1 MTWEKIKKYGII
13 ALVVVVVVVVVGFII
28 FFNVRDNNQ
37 REIISSTIEE
47 KVSKIVELSTV
58 KYNYTDIVSYRES
71 KELSG
76 IKLPFTEKRFIVQY
90 SGYIKAGVDLST
102 IEIDIKDDDTIH
114 INMKKAEILE
124 NTIIEEEVKFFDEK
138 DGLFNKLSFKDLY
151 SVLIG
156 EKEKA
161 KNQAINRGL
170 LNESQDNAEEIL
182 LSLLEEMK
190 FKNVI
195 IRFK

>member
-1 MTWEKIKKYGII
+1 MTWENVKKYGII
-13 ALVVVVVVVVVGFII
+13 SLII
-28 FFNVRDNNQ
+28 IAVIVSAIVFFNVRQNNEE
-37 REIISSTIEE
+37 EIISSTIEE

-58 KYNYTDIVSYRES
+58 KYNYTDIVSYENS

-76 IKLPFTEKRFIVQY
+76 IKLPFTEKKFIVQY

-102 IEIDIKDDDTIH
+102 IQIDIKDEDTIH
-114 INMKKAEILE
+114 INMEKAAVLE
-124 NTIIEEEVKFFDEK
+124 NIIMEEKVKFFDEK

-161 KNQAINRGL
+161 KNEAIERGL

-182 LSLLEEMK
+182 LSLLEEMN
-190 FKNVI
+190 FKNVV

>member
-13 ALVVVVVVVVVGFII
+13 SLVIIAIIVGFII
-28 FFNVRDNNQ
+28 FFNVRGNNE

-58 KYNYTDIVSYRES
+58 KYNYTDIVSYKNS
-71 KELSG
+71 QELSG
-76 IKLPFTEKRFIVQY
+76 IKLPFTEKKFIVQY

-102 IEIDIKDDDTIH
+102 IEIDIKNEDTVH
-114 INMKKAEILE
+114 IDMKKAEVLE
-124 NTIIEEEVKFFDEK
+124 NIIIDEEIKFFDEK

-161 KNQAINRGL
+161 KNQAIERGL

-182 LSLLEEMK
+182 LSLLEEMN
-190 FKNVI
+190 FKNVV

>member
-1 MTWEKIKKYGII
+1 MTLKKLKKYGII
-13 ALVVVVVVVVVGFII
+13 TLVIIAVIISSII
-28 FFNVRDNNQ
+28 FLNARQNNEN
-37 REIISSTIEE
+37 EIISSTIEE

-58 KYNYTDIVSYRES
+58 KYNYTDIVSYKNS

-76 IKLPFTEKRFIVQY
+76 IKLPFTEKKFIVQY

-102 IEIDIKDDDTIH
+102 IQIDVKDEDTIH
-114 INMKKAEILE
+114 INMEKAKVLE
-124 NTIIEEEVKFFDEK
+124 NVIIEEKVKFFDEK

-161 KNQAINRGL
+161 KNEAIERGL

-182 LSLLEEMK
+182 LSLLEEMN

>member
-1 MTWEKIKKYGII
+1 MTWERIKKYGII
-13 ALVVVVVVVVVGFII
+13 ALIVVALISGLII

-37 REIISSTIEE
+37 REIMSSTIEE

-58 KYNYTDIVSYRES
+58 KYNYTDIVTYKNS

-76 IKLPFTEKRFIVQY
+76 IKLPFTEKKFIVQY

-102 IEIDIKDDDTIH
+102 IQIDIKDEDTIH
-114 INMKKAEILE
+114 IEMKKADILE

-161 KNQAINRGL
+161 RQEAINRGL

-190 FKNVI
+190 FKNVV

>member
-1 MTWEKIKKYGII
+1 MTWEKVKKYGII
-13 ALVVVVVVVVVGFII
+13 GLIILVLIGGSIVFY
-28 FFNVRDNNQ
+28 NARQNNE

-58 KYNYTDIVSYRES
+58 KYNYTDIVTYRNS

-76 IKLPFTEKRFIVQY
+76 LKVPFTEKKFIVQY

-102 IEIDIKDDDTIH
+102 IEVDIKDPDTIH
-114 INMKKAEILE
+114 IVMEKAKILE

-138 DGLFNKLSFKDLY
+138 DGIFNKLSFEDLFA
-151 SVLIG
+151 VLIG

-161 KNQAINRGL
+161 KKQAIDRGL
-170 LNESQDNAEEIL
+170 LNESQGNAEEIL

-190 FKNVI
+190 FKNIV

>member
-13 ALVVVVVVVVVGFII
+13 SLVIIAIIVGFII
-28 FFNVRDNNQ
+28 FFNVRGNNE

-58 KYNYTDIVSYRES
+58 KYNYTDIVSYKNS
-71 KELSG
+71 QKLSG
-76 IKLPFTEKRFIVQY
+76 IKLPFTEKKFIVQY

-102 IEIDIKDDDTIH
+102 IEIDIKNEDTVH
-114 INMKKAEILE
+114 IDMKKAEVLE
-124 NTIIEEEVKFFDEK
+124 NIIIDEEIKFFDEK

-161 KNQAINRGL
+161 KNQAIERGL

-182 LSLLEEMK
+182 LSLLEEMN
-190 FKNVI
+190 FKNVV

>member
-1 MTWEKIKKYGII
+1 MTWEKVKKYGIVV
-13 ALVVVVVVVVVGFII
+13 LVILLLIGGLILFL
-28 FFNVRDNNQ
+28 NVRQNNEQ
-37 REIISSTIEE
+37 EIISSTIEE

-58 KYNYTDIVSYRES
+58 KYNYTDVVLYQNS
-71 KELSG
+71 KELAG
-76 IKLPFTEKRFIVQY
+76 GKVPFTEKKFIVQY

-102 IEIDIKDDDTIH
+102 VEVEIKDEDTIH
-114 INMKKAEILE
+114 VYMKKAEILE

-138 DGLFNKLSFKDLY
+138 DGLFNKLSFKDLF

-161 KNQAINRGL
+161 KNHAIDRGL
-170 LNESQDNAEEIL
+170 LNESQRNAEEIL

-190 FKNVI
+190 FKNIV

>member
-1 MTWEKIKKYGII
+1 MTWENVKKYGII
-13 ALVVVVVVVVVGFII
+13 SLII
-28 FFNVRDNNQ
+28 IAVIVSAIVFFNVRQNNEE
-37 REIISSTIEE
+37 EIISSTIEE

-58 KYNYTDIVSYRES
+58 KYNYTDIVSYENS

-76 IKLPFTEKRFIVQY
+76 IKLPFTEKKFIVQY

-102 IEIDIKDDDTIH
+102 IQIDIKDEDTIH
-114 INMKKAEILE
+114 INMEKAAVLE
-124 NTIIEEEVKFFDEK
+124 NIIMEEKVKFFDEK

-161 KNQAINRGL
+161 KNEAIERGL

-182 LSLLEEMK
+182 LSLLEEMN